1 MPAGNDFNNQQI
13 KQQAQYLN
21 MRGAQI
27 AEQNAGQ
34 KTELGSQPK
43 AQGSKKATGWN
54 DYWRCSCDWRAGCF
68 ESIER
73 DLTHI

>member
-27 AEQNAGQ
+27 AEQSRAVQAFYALRDGLYDGMEI
-34 KTELGSQPK
+34 TEAISGSYEVL
-43 AQGSKKATGWN
+43 TGEG
-54 DYWRCSCDWRAGCF
+54 R
-68 ESIER
+68 
-73 DLTHI
+73 

>member
-34 KTELGSQPK
+34 KTELGSQRT
-43 AQGSKKATGWN
+43 AQGSKKQLVRTIIGIVVVIGVLIVLKAL
-54 DYWRCSCDWRAGCF
+54 DV
-68 ESIER
+68 I
-73 DLTHI
+73 

>member
-34 KTELGSQPK
+34 ETKLGSQPK
-43 AQGSKKATGWN
+43 AQGSKKQLVGTIIGIVVMIGVLIVLKAL
-54 DYWRCSCDWRAGCF
+54 DV
-68 ESIER
+68 I
-73 DLTHI
+73 